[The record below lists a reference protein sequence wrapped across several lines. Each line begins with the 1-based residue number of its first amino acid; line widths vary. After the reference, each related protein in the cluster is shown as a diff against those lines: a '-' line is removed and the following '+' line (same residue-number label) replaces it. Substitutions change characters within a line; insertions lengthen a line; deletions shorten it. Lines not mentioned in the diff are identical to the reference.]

1 MINRSLA
8 FAAMMLLVASGAY
21 AACSDAPSA
30 GVDWS
35 GCTKQQLVI
44 RGKNLQGARFERGT
58 LLAVNFERSD
68 LNGASFAAA
77 HVSRTSFRDA
87 VLERAN
93 LSKLTAVRSSFANAR
108 LVGADLQKAEL
119 HRCVL
124 TGAALR
130 GDGDSCEEHRA

>member
-8 FAAMMLLVASGAY
+8 FAAMMLLVEPGAY

-68 LNGASFAAA
+68 LSGGSFAAA
-77 HVSRTSFRDA
+77 
-87 VLERAN
+87 
-93 LSKLTAVRSSFANAR
+93 
-108 LVGADLQKAEL
+108 
-119 HRCVL
+119 
-124 TGAALR
+124 
-130 GDGDSCEEHRA
+130 